1 MNNIVHP
8 IILAGGSGTRLWPL
22 SRSTMPKQFT
32 ELLGDKTLFTNTILR
47 LKGEVFSNPIIV
59 TGELSRFIVQNQ
71 LEDSKTDSQ
80 GILIEPV
87 ARDTACAALAGIIHA
102 TKISNDPIILLCP
115 ADHWIKDTL
124 YFRKIIKENIIHIR
138 DDNIITFGIKPQ
150 YPHTGYGWITTNNRK
165 NANNKNI
172 FEVLKFVE
180 KPNFETAKKLFDDNA
195 NYWNSG
201 IFMAKA
207 SFLIDSYKIFNR
219 KIYELVN
226 ESYKNAINDL
236 GFIRLERENW
246 QKLKKISIDHAIIEN
261 LKNIYMVP
269 FQGIWSDVGSLHS
282 LMQHYQK
289 DNNNNVTI
297 GNSTLIESENTFLNS
312 ITNQVHLVGVGLN
325 NIIAVATKD
334 AILCIDKRKTEKVKD
349 VVKKL
354 IEDNVEQANKSPED
368 FRPWGKFE
376 VLSRGK
382 NFQVKKIQ
390 VLPNCKLSLQSHRY
404 RSEHWVVVEGKA
416 RVTLGEK
423 VVIISENESIYIN
436 AGVKHRLENSTK
448 EIISIIEVQTGSYL
462 GEDDIIRY
470 DDDYKRLSSD

>member
-1 MNNIVHP
+1 MNKIVHP

-32 ELLGDKTLFTNTILR
+32 ELLGDKTLFINTILR

-59 TGELSRFIVQNQ
+59 TGELSRFIVKNQ
-71 LEDSKTDSQ
+71 LEDSEIDSL
-80 GILIEPV
+80 GILIEPI

-115 ADHWIKDTL
+115 ADHWINDTL
-124 YFRKIIKENIIHIR
+124 YFRKIIKENITHVR
-138 DDNIITFGIKPQ
+138 DDNIITFGINPQ
-150 YPHTGYGWITTNNRK
+150 YPHTGYGWITTSNRK
-165 NANNKNI
+165 NSNNNI
-172 FEVLKFVE
+172 LEVHKFVE
-180 KPNFETAKKLFDDNA
+180 KPNFETAKILFNDNA

-207 SFLIDSYKIFNR
+207 SFLINAYKKYHR
-219 KIYELVN
+219 KIYNLVN
-226 ESYKNAINDL
+226 KAYKNAINDL
-236 GFIRLERENW
+236 GFIRLEKENW
-246 QKLKKISIDHAIIEN
+246 KKLKKISIDHAIIEK

-289 DNNNNVTI
+289 DTKNNVII
-297 GNSTLIESENTFLNS
+297 GNSTLIDSENTFLNS

-334 AILCIDKRKTEKVKD
+334 AVLCIDKRQTEKVKD
-349 VVKKL
+349 VVQKL
-354 IEDNVEQANKSPED
+354 IEDNVEQANKSLED

-376 VLSRGK
+376 VLSRDK

-390 VLPNCKLSLQSHRY
+390 VLPKCKLSLQSHKY

-423 VVIISENESIYIN
+423 VIIISENESIYIN
-436 AGVKHRLENSTK
+436 AGVKHRLENPTN
-448 EIISIIEVQTGSYL
+448 EIISIIEVQTGTYL

-470 DDDYKRLSSD
+470 DDDYKRLSAD